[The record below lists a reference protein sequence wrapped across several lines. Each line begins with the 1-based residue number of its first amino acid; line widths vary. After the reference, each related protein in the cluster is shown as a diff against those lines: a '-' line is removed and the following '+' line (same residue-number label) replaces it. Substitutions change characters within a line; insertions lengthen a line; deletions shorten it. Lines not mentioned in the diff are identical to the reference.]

1 MNSKLSVCFG
11 ASLIITGIFNFIF
24 ETSNIILLGMNLS
37 ALLFSL
43 INFFILIFYNHIK
56 SDKIEFV
63 YIIPFVVLLFFYCF
77 GESVKKFSLI
87 ESMASSQI
95 LNAITFLSFG
105 LIFISEYF
113 NYKKELEISRN
124 MYYEI
129 LFNNS
134 KYSKSI
140 LLRMIDYKDKI
151 NDKFSNEF
159 FDSIEKLC
167 FEQMKKIEI
176 EVELLKSGKHY
187 FSIVDFDKIYT
198 ENNEILNY
206 KK

>member
-11 ASLIITGIFNFIF
+11 ASLIITGAFNFIF
-24 ETSNIILLGMNLS
+24 ETSSIILLGMNLS

-56 SDKIEFV
+56 SDKIEFI
-63 YIIPFVVLLFFYCF
+63 YIIPFVVLLFFCCF
-77 GESVKKFSLI
+77 CESLKNFPLI

-124 MYYEI
+124 MYYEL
-129 LFNNS
+129 LFNNAD
-134 KYSKSI
+134 YSKLI
-140 LLRMIDYKDKI
+140 LSRMIDYKDKI
-151 NDKFSNEF
+151 KDKASNEF
-159 FDSIEKLC
+159 FDSVAKLC
-167 FEQMKKIEI
+167 NEQIKKMEMD
-176 EVELLKSGKHY
+176 VKLLKSGKHY